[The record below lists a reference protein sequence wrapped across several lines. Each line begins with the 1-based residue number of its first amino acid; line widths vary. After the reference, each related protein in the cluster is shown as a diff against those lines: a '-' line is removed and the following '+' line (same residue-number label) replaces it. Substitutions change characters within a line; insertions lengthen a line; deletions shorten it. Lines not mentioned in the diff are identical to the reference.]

1 MCGIIAAA
9 TEKSVG
15 KLLVQG
21 LYKMEYRGYDSAG
34 VALHQ
39 IDDIAHLRSL
49 GKVKKL
55 ESKMAKEKP
64 KGKIGIA
71 HTRWA
76 THGKPSEENAHPHVS
91 NNRVFIVHNGIIENY
106 VALKEQLIKKGYQFN
121 SQTDSELIAHQLD
134 FFLNQGSEMLEAMS
148 LLKEKLEGAYAVAAI
163 DLKNESHFYLMRNKS
178 PLLLGQS
185 DSGMFAA
192 SDPLALAD
200 LTSEFIFLED
210 GDVAE
215 VSAKEYKILDK
226 NQKRAIR
233 KITTIDVSSE
243 AMGKNGYRHFME
255 KEIYEQPTAIL
266 NTLDGRIG
274 GEDVLENIFG
284 EGSNE
289 LLSKVERIQIVAA
302 GTSLHAGRVAA
313 NWFSA
318 IANLPTQIDY
328 ASEYRYKN
336 PYVDKNTLFLTISQ
350 SGETADTLGALRYAK
365 ERSYLGSLTI
375 CNVPT
380 SSLARES
387 DFVLLTNAGPEIGVA
402 STKAFTTQLTALML
416 LSLSLAKAR
425 NLNPRLRGRVVSA
438 LRALPEKINES
449 LELKPKIIKIAKEIA
464 KKDNALFL
472 GRGIFYPIAKEGS
485 LKLKEISYI
494 HAEAYPA
501 GELKHGPL
509 ALIDKNMPVIALAP
523 ENELAEKL
531 ISNLE
536 EVKARGGK
544 LYVVGNAAGNMKL
557 KAKNLI
563 NLPECDFLLTP
574 ILYTV
579 PLQILSY
586 EVALLRGTDIDQPRN
601 LAKSVTVEWRIK
613 LSFEL
618 TFTLHHS
625 NNDLIFETNRLTD
638 RQLMLFKSS
647 RILTMTNWSLKITK
661 V

>member
-15 KLLVQG
+15 KLLVKG
-21 LYKMEYRGYDSAG
+21 LHKMEYRGYDSAG
-34 VALHQ
+34 IALHQ
-39 IDDIAHLRSL
+39 VDDIAHLRSL

-55 ESKMAKEKP
+55 ESKMIKEKP

-106 VALKEQLIKKGYQFN
+106 VVLKEQLVKKGYKFN

-134 FFLNQGSEMLEAMS
+134 HFLAKGYEMLEAMS

-163 DLKNESHFYLMRNKS
+163 DLNNEANFYLLRNKS

-200 LTSEFIFLED
+200 LTNEFIFLED

-215 VSAKEYKILDK
+215 VSAKDYKIVNK

-233 KITTIDVSSE
+233 KIINIDVSSE

-289 LLSKVERIQIVAA
+289 LFSKVERIQIVAA

-336 PYVDKNTLFLTISQ
+336 PYVDKNTLLLTISQ

-365 ERSYLGSLTI
+365 DRDYLGSLTI

-416 LSLSLAKAR
+416 LTLSLAKAR

-438 LRALPEKINES
+438 LRALPEKITES
-449 LELKPKIIKIAKEIA
+449 LKLKPKIIKIAKEIA

-544 LYVVGNAAGNMKL
+544 LFVVGNAAGNMKL

-601 LAKSVTVEWRIK
+601 LAKSVTVE
-613 LSFEL
+613 
-618 TFTLHHS
+618 
-625 NNDLIFETNRLTD
+625 
-638 RQLMLFKSS
+638 
-647 RILTMTNWSLKITK
+647 
-661 V
+661 

>member
-55 ESKMAKEKP
+55 ESKMVKEKP

-134 FFLNQGSEMLEAMS
+134 FFLNQGSEMFEAMS
-148 LLKEKLEGAYAVAAI
+148 LLKEKLEGADAVAAI
-163 DLKNESHFYLMRNKS
+163 DIKNESHFYLMRNKS

-185 DSGMFAA
+185 NSGMFAA

-200 LTSEFIFLED
+200 LTNKFVFLED

-215 VSAKEYKILDK
+215 VSATDYKILDK

-284 EGSNE
+284 QGSNE
-289 LLSKVERIQIVAA
+289 LLAKVERIQIVAA

-336 PYVDKNTLFLTISQ
+336 PYVDKNTLLLTISQ

-365 ERSYLGSLTI
+365 ERNYLGSLTI

-380 SSLARES
+380 SSIARES

-416 LSLSLAKAR
+416 LTLSLAKAR
-425 NLNPRLRGRVVSA
+425 NLNPRLRGRVVGA
-438 LRALPEKINES
+438 LRALPEIISET
-449 LELKPKIIKIAKEIA
+449 LKLKTKIIKIAKEIA

-472 GRGIFYPIAKEGS
+472 GRGIFYPIAQEGS

-544 LYVVGNAAGNMKL
+544 LYVVGNAAGDMKL

-601 LAKSVTVEWRIK
+601 LAKSVTVE
-613 LSFEL
+613 
-618 TFTLHHS
+618 
-625 NNDLIFETNRLTD
+625 
-638 RQLMLFKSS
+638 
-647 RILTMTNWSLKITK
+647 
-661 V
+661 

>member
-39 IDDIAHLRSL
+39 TDDIAHLRSL

-55 ESKMAKEKP
+55 ESKMVKEKP

-134 FFLNQGSEMLEAMS
+134 FFLNQTSEMLEAMS

-163 DLKNESHFYLMRNKS
+163 DLKNESHFYVMRNKS

-200 LTSEFIFLED
+200 LTNEFIFLED

-215 VSAKEYKILDK
+215 VSSKEYKILDK
-226 NQKRAIR
+226 NHKRAIR
-233 KITTIDVSSE
+233 KITNIDVSSE

-284 EGSNE
+284 EGSSE

-336 PYVDKNTLFLTISQ
+336 PYVDKNTLLLTISQ

-365 ERSYLGSLTI
+365 ERDYLGSLTI

-387 DFVLLTNAGPEIGVA
+387 DFILLTNAGPEIGVA

-416 LSLSLAKAR
+416 LTLSLAKAR
-425 NLNPRLRGRVVSA
+425 NLNPRLRGRVVGA
-438 LRALPEKINES
+438 LRALPEKISES
-449 LELKPKIIKIAKEIA
+449 LQLKPKIIKIAKEIA

-509 ALIDKNMPVIALAP
+509 ALIDKDMPVIALAP

-544 LYVVGNAAGNMKL
+544 LFVVGNAAGNMKL
-557 KAKNLI
+557 KQKNLI
-563 NLPECDFLLTP
+563 NLPECDFLLSP

-601 LAKSVTVEWRIK
+601 LAKSVTVE
-613 LSFEL
+613 
-618 TFTLHHS
+618 
-625 NNDLIFETNRLTD
+625 
-638 RQLMLFKSS
+638 
-647 RILTMTNWSLKITK
+647 
-661 V
+661 